1 MLFTIIEN
9 KFIIGFIFLMLII
22 LASFNIFGFINL
34 KSKVKETLSYESKNE
49 FIKSTTVTEVM
60 EKGLEANKKLLTQS
74 RLEKYGFLFH
84 REDPKTS
91 FTKDEVIY
99 MLDLIERCEEANP
112 ILTMDLLIGIIW
124 TNSEFDRTAY
134 NKRKNT
140 YGLSQKTKDEL
151 IAYEKDKPYFISKEG
166 IEAYDIIDIHIHR
179 IIDDLISCIMVLHR
193 ENKPINTQN
202 LVLEYYKYNK
212 TAYIKTR
219 AFLWKVRGVDIGQ
232 YK

>member
-1 MLFTIIEN
+1 
-9 KFIIGFIFLMLII
+9 MLISI
-22 LASFNIFGFINL
+22 AAFNIFGFINL
-34 KSKVKETLSYESKNE
+34 KSKVKESSAYEDSSE

-60 EKGLEANKKLLTQS
+60 ENGLENNKKLLTQS

-91 FTKDEVIY
+91 FTKEEVIY
-99 MLDLIERCEEANP
+99 MLELIEQCEGANP
-112 ILTMDLLIGIIW
+112 ILTMDLLLGIMW
-124 TNSEFDRTAY
+124 TNSEFDRKAY

-166 IEAYDIIDIHIHR
+166 VEAYDVLDIHIHR
-179 IIDDLISCIMVLHR
+179 IIDDLISCIMILHK
-193 ENKPINTQN
+193 ENKIVNTQN
-202 LVLEYYKYNK
+202 IVLEYYKYNK
-212 TAYIKTR
+212 SAYVKTR
-219 AFLWKVRGVDIGQ
+219 AFLWKVRGLDIGQ